1 MNGLTWSFGTEGCCL
16 TFWMFCV
23 AWHGAIST
31 GRRKGNEWVYIAAG
45 VMGGGGWNS
54 QRYSARR
61 GVTGM
66 NALDSEMKCSYGNH
80 WTYPLVR
87 VELDRLNV
95 GARNADQWMETRRV
109 WNRKTAVPRA
119 LCWRKISW
127 QLVSWYW
134 CLEQSGFRP
143 DPKAK
148 LVAHPLIWF
157 DSVCSRREVYRD
169 AHISAWIAASW
180 CNFR

>member
-1 MNGLTWSFGTEGCCL
+1 
-16 TFWMFCV
+16 MFCV

-80 WTYPLVR
+80 
-87 VELDRLNV
+87 
-95 GARNADQWMETRRV
+95 
-109 WNRKTAVPRA
+109 
-119 LCWRKISW
+119 
-127 QLVSWYW
+127 
-134 CLEQSGFRP
+134 
-143 DPKAK
+143 
-148 LVAHPLIWF
+148 
-157 DSVCSRREVYRD
+157 
-169 AHISAWIAASW
+169 
-180 CNFR
+180 